1 MSLQRSSIHV
11 SLGSML
17 VYLVSFINQLL
28 IARTFGASVRMD
40 AYLAGANVPLIVNNL
55 IGAVFVFAVVPH
67 IVHEWNENES
77 IRPKIMGLLV
87 GCSVLAA
94 VTVVIGLVVQVWPL
108 SQAHEFGAYQSEAAW
123 AAALSWGASALSIIT
138 SLSDA
143 VFNANKRFL
152 FPVFGYL
159 PAYLLTAVACFTLGK
174 SIGGAA
180 LAGATLVGYF
190 VVIPLRVVRQKEFF
204 VREFDY
210 SLFRDFL
217 AKMPF
222 TTLAVMS
229 LYAFPIV
236 DTFLGPRVG
245 EGTLSIL
252 GFATRIIST
261 LAVIVAL
268 GPFGVLIPEIA
279 EHSSQNHR
287 ERFAARAGTLFRY
300 AATLLVPVAIWV
312 TVFRLPVIVLLLQRG
327 KFDASASQSLADLL
341 AFNVPGS
348 IFMVLSMLIVR
359 VFLADKRI
367 REAAILSTANLGLYL
382 VLCLTLTPRFG
393 LIGFGYAFVTSWTL
407 HAIVALGV
415 LFAKDREHV
424 DFGHLSRFVPK
435 LVATTAS
442 LLLVALGLHAVA
454 PSGGKM
460 TTALF
465 LGVSFF
471 VCLAVYFGLGN
482 LLKSPE
488 HQRVWR
494 MVSGLGSRLT
504 SRSRKA

>member
-17 VYLVSFINQLL
+17 VYLVSFVNQLL

-55 IGAVFVFAVVPH
+55 IGAVFVYAVVPH

-94 VTVVIGLVVQVWPL
+94 ATVVIGLVVHVWPL
-108 SQAHEFGAYQSEAAW
+108 SQANEFGIYQREAAW

-180 LAGATLVGYF
+180 LAGATLVGYLL
-190 VVIPLRVVRQKEFF
+190 VIPIRVIRQKEFL
-204 VREFDY
+204 VREFDF

-217 AKMPF
+217 AKTPF

-252 GFATRIIST
+252 GYATRIIST

-279 EHSSQNHR
+279 EHSSRDQR
-287 ERFAARAGTLFRY
+287 DRFAARASTLFRY
-300 AATLLVPVAIWV
+300 AATLLIPVAIWV
-312 TVFRLPVIVLLLQRG
+312 TVFRLPIIVLLLQRG
-327 KFDASASQSLADLL
+327 KFDAIASQSLSDLL

-382 VLCLTLTPRFG
+382 VLCLTLTPRLG
-393 LIGFGYAFVTSWTL
+393 LVGFGYAFVIAWSL
-407 HAIVALGV
+407 HTVVALGI
-415 LFAKDREHV
+415 LFAKDRKHV
-424 DFGHLSRFVPK
+424 DFGHLSRFAPK
-435 LVATTAS
+435 L
-442 LLLVALGLHAVA
+442 LLTSAVLILVALALREAE
-454 PSGGKM
+454 PIGGKL
-460 TTALF
+460 TSTFF
-465 LGVSFF
+465 LGISFL

-494 MVSGLGSRLT
+494 MVSGLGSRLA
-504 SRSRKA
+504 SLSRKA